1 MLVLHNGNLGNFHK
15 RTRDGMMASTCKRGL
30 RHYISS
36 FGYPRATIVDVD
48 IQFHA
53 SHVYIIL
60 KVLHGTGST
69 MEL

>member
-1 MLVLHNGNLGNFHK
+1 M
-15 RTRDGMMASTCKRGL
+15 RKRGL